1 MAFGLSKQR
10 VSPIA
15 VDFGADS
22 LKLLQV
28 VPEQPAQLVAA
39 AAMVVPPEA
48 RGDANA
54 RLAFYTAA
62 LKKLL
67 KSQPFKGRRAMLSI
81 PGHQTL
87 MQNLEV
93 TTQEGLSPE
102 LQIESHL
109 RDRLSLEPTRM
120 VVRHFEVPPAN
131 EASTQREV
139 VVLAAPRDA
148 VIGYLNLARSCKL
161 DVVGMH
167 GVPLA
172 ILRAFAHLYQRN
184 DDANRVIA
192 FLDIG
197 AATTTLL
204 IARGTHMVFAKTI
217 QAAGDQMT
225 KQFAEQHKLTF
236 IEAREMRMHGEASAS
251 AGGGV
256 AVAQQ
261 SAAPPSASSSQAFD
275 VLMDEVQL
283 CMRYYQRHCPDKPVE
298 KLVFVGG
305 ESRHTDLC
313 QKIARSLRI
322 AAQLGDPFAA
332 LMRMGKAKQPVGVDL
347 NQPQPGWA
355 VPYGLCWSEANL

>member
-15 VDFGADS
+15 VDFGADT

-28 VPEQPAQLVAA
+28 VPEQPAQLIAA
-39 AAMVVPPEA
+39 AAQVVPAEV
-48 RGDANA
+48 RGDAAA
-54 RLAFYTAA
+54 RTAFHTAS

-67 KSQPFKGRRAMLSI
+67 KSQPFKGRRAMLAI

-87 MQNLEV
+87 MQNLDV
-93 TTQEGLSPE
+93 TVQEGLSIQ
-102 LQIESHL
+102 LQVEAHL
-109 RDRLSLEPTRM
+109 RDRLNLDPARM
-120 VVRHFEVPPAN
+120 VVRYFEIPAAN
-131 EASTQREV
+131 ESSTQREV

-148 VIGYLNLARSCKL
+148 VIGYLNLARGCKL

-172 ILRAFAHLYQRN
+172 ILRAFAHFYQRN
-184 DDANRVIA
+184 DDAHRVIA

-197 AATTTLL
+197 AATTTVL
-204 IARGTHMVFAKTI
+204 IAQGQQMVFAKTI

-225 KQFAEQHKLTF
+225 KHHAAAHGVSFM
-236 IEAREMRMHGEASAS
+236 EAREARMTGEIGGAAQ
-251 AGGGV
+251 GGGV
-256 AVAQQ
+256 AVAARTDPG
-261 SAAPPSASSSQAFD
+261 AANSPATD
-275 VLMDEVQL
+275 VLLDEVQL
-283 CMRYYQRHCPDKPVE
+283 CMRYYQRRFPDRLVE
-298 KLVFVGG
+298 KLVFLGG

-313 QKIARSLRI
+313 QKIARTLRV

-332 LMRMGKAKQPVGVDL
+332 LMRMGKAKNPVGVDL

-355 VPYGLCWSEANL
+355 VPYGLCWSDANL